1 MAHLSH
7 RDSSP
12 TSHTGATAMGLRHK
26 SIRFRVLLLVLI
38 PLVSLIG
45 VYSYAAAGSTRT
57 AIDLARA
64 GTIVDVT
71 AKPTGNLMK
80 QLDAER
86 SLAVAYLVNPTSQ
99 GLTKFNEQQALT
111 NAALKA
117 FGGVSRSGPIAAN
130 ASALEKSTAA
140 TLINATKG
148 MPGLVGL
155 RASVAA
161 NGITRQTAINEYS
174 ALVNDGYQVISQS
187 VQKTGVSQSVVT
199 TETQQANLYEGE
211 QLLLEESDLYVGDA
225 AARSFPPADRAQ
237 FAQLVGLR
245 RFLVSEA
252 LPQLDSTSRSL
263 YSKYVTPKS
272 TAALA
277 QAENTI
283 IRAPAKHGVP
293 PVALGSWAGA
303 VTGYATGLGSQL
315 TTSSVAIVSQVQSS
329 AEKTLIGLI
338 LVGGLGLLAI
348 IASVLFSVVA
358 GSFKIKQ
365 LRELRQSALELA
377 NDRLPD
383 VMKRLRDGQTVD
395 VAAESPPVESSADEI
410 DQVRQAFNIVQRTA
424 IEAAVDEA
432 NLRRGVS
439 DVFRNLARRSQVL
452 LHRQLRLL
460 DGMERRASEPEE
472 LEDLFRIDHL
482 TTRMRRHA
490 EGLIILSGESP
501 GRAWRQP
508 VPMLDVLRAAVA
520 EVEDYT
526 RIRVEVR
533 SKAALAGPAVADV
546 IHLIAELAENATVFS
561 PPNTPVRIQGDIVGR
576 GFAVEVEDRGL
587 GITEERMAEINRN
600 LSSPPVFDLSGSDR
614 LGLFI
619 AGRLAAR
626 HDIKITL
633 RPSAFGGTSAI
644 VIIPTS
650 LVVEEGAY
658 EQVRSIGLEGR
669 GLPQSGRPAA
679 LAEGHGGNGGG
690 NGNGGGPRDNGSPPG
705 AGPGSF
711 WSPAPR
717 STGTAL
723 PPAEPPEPAEA
734 EAAPGGLAPVTALP
748 GREDGWPGSQLPWA
762 QPVFSGPDRALD
774 ADGLD
779 SGGATAELRALNEL
793 DDLGDVGDLGELE
806 LPVRVRQ
813 ASLAPQLR
821 DTRKPADRPAPEP
834 RQASPEAAR
843 NTMAA
848 LQRGWELG
856 RSSDPDLPPDPGA
869 APQGNG
875 ATDGAGQ

>member
-1 MAHLSH
+1 
-7 RDSSP
+7 
-12 TSHTGATAMGLRHK
+12 MGLRHK

-117 FGGVSRSGPIAAN
+117 FEGVSRSGPIAAN

-348 IASVLFSVVA
+348 IASVLFSIVI
-358 GSFKIKQ
+358 GRGLLRQ

-383 VMKRLRDGQTVD
+383 VMQRLRDGQTID
-395 VAAESPPVESSADEI
+395 VAAEAPQVESSADEI

-424 IEAAVDEA
+424 IAAAVDEA

-460 DGMERRASEPEE
+460 DGMERRANEPEE

-501 GRAWRQP
+501 GRSWRHP
-508 VPMLDVLRAAVA
+508 VPLMDVLRAAVA

-533 SKAALAGPAVADV
+533 SKAALAGTAVADV

-587 GITEERMAEINRN
+587 GITEDRLAEINHN
-600 LSSPPVFDLSGSDR
+600 LSNPPVFDLSGSDR

-633 RPSAFGGTSAI
+633 RPSAYGGTSAI
-644 VIIPTS
+644 VIIPVN

-658 EQVRSIGLEGR
+658 EQVPPSGADGR
-669 GLPQSGRPAA
+669 ALPVGGRHAA
-679 LAEGHGGNGGG
+679 LADGRGTNGDAA
-690 NGNGGGPRDNGSPPG
+690 NGNGTNGSRPRDNG
-705 AGPGSF
+705 GPSADGSDSF
-711 WSPAPR
+711 WTPAPR
-717 STGTAL
+717 SIVTSL
-723 PPAEPPEPAEA
+723 PPTNPAPSREPAEA
-734 EAAPGGLAPVTALP
+734 APREPAAPGPVTALP
-748 GREDGWPGSQLPWA
+748 GGDEGGWSGQVPWA
-762 QPVFSGPDRALD
+762 QPVLSRSETNDLD

-779 SGGATAELRALNEL
+779 ARVTTTELGAL
-793 DDLGDVGDLGELE
+793 GDLGELG
-806 LPVRVRQ
+806 LPIRVRQ

-821 DTRKPADRPAPEP
+821 DSRKAESSLPAREP
-834 RQASPEAAR
+834 RPASPEAAR

-856 RSSDPDLPPDPGA
+856 RSGDADPPPAAGA
-869 APQGNG
+869 APEGG

>member
-1 MAHLSH
+1 
-7 RDSSP
+7 
-12 TSHTGATAMGLRHK
+12 MGLRHK
-26 SIRFRVLLLVLI
+26 SIRFRVLLLVLL

-45 VYSYAAAGSTRT
+45 VYSYATTGAVRSAVR
-57 AIDLARA
+57 LVRA
-64 GTIVDVT
+64 GAVANVT
-71 AKPTGNLMK
+71 VTPTSNLMK

-86 SLAVAYLVNPTSQ
+86 SLAVTYLVHPTSQ
-99 GLTKFNEQQALT
+99 ALSSYNRQQART
-111 NAALKA
+111 SAALKK
-117 FGGVSRSGPIAAN
+117 FEGVSMSGPIAAN
-130 ASALEKSTAA
+130 ASPLEKAMAA
-140 TLINATKG
+140 TLIDATRSF
-148 MPGLVGL
+148 PGLVGL
-155 RASVAA
+155 RANVVS
-161 NGITRQTAINEYS
+161 NGITRQTAISEYS
-174 ALVNDGYQVISQS
+174 ALVHDGYRVIYQAI
-187 VQKTGVSQSVVT
+187 QKTGISESVVT
-199 TETQQANLYEGE
+199 TALQQTNMDEAG
-211 QLLLEESDLYVGDA
+211 QLLLQESDLYAGDA
-225 AARSFPPADRAQ
+225 ATGSFPPADRTQ

-245 RFLVSEA
+245 RFLIAEA
-252 LPQLDSTSRSL
+252 LPQLDATSRGL
-263 YSKYVTPKS
+263 YSRDVSPS
-272 TAALA
+272 NANALA
-277 QAENTI
+277 QLENTI
-283 IRAPAKHGVP
+283 TRTPARRGVP
-293 PVALGSWAGA
+293 AVPLQSWASA
-303 VTGYATGLGSQL
+303 VTGYGNEL
-315 TTSSVAIVSQVQSS
+315 TKMLNQGTVALVAQVKSS
-329 AEKTLIGLI
+329 AQTSLIGLI
-338 LVGGLGLLAI
+338 VAGGLGLLAI
-348 IASVLFSVVA
+348 ILSVLFSVII
-358 GSFKIKQ
+358 GRGLLRQ

-383 VMKRLRDGQTVD
+383 VMKRLRDGQSVD

-501 GRAWRQP
+501 GRTWRQP
-508 VPMLDVLRAAVA
+508 VPLLDVLRAAVA

-658 EQVRSIGLEGR
+658 ERVRSIGPEGR
-669 GLPQSGRPAA
+669 GLPQNGRPAA
-679 LAEGHGGNGGG
+679 LAEGRAGNGNGG
-690 NGNGGGPRDNGSPPG
+690 NGNGGGPRDHDGSPG
-705 AGPGSF
+705 GGPGSF
-711 WSPAPR
+711 WTPAPR
-717 STGTAL
+717 STATAL
-723 PPAEPPEPAEA
+723 PPAESPEAAEA

-748 GREDGWPGSQLPWA
+748 GRDEDGWPGSQLPWA
-762 QPVFSGPDRALD
+762 QPVFSGPDRGLD

-779 SGGATAELRALNEL
+779 SGVTTAELRALNEL
-793 DDLGDVGDLGELE
+793 DDLGDVGDLSELE
-806 LPVRVRQ
+806 LPIRVRQ

-821 DTRKPADRPAPEP
+821 DTRKSADRPAPEP

-856 RSSDPDLPPDPGA
+856 RSSDPDLPPDPGDA
-869 APQGNG
+869 AQGNG

>member
-1 MAHLSH
+1 
-7 RDSSP
+7 
-12 TSHTGATAMGLRHK
+12 MGLRHK
-26 SIRFRVLLLVLI
+26 SIRFRVLLLVLV

-45 VYSYAAAGSTRT
+45 VYSYATTGAVRSAVR
-57 AIDLARA
+57 LVRA
-64 GTIVDVT
+64 GTVANVT
-71 AKPTGNLMK
+71 ITPTSNLMK

-86 SLAVAYLVNPTSQ
+86 SLAVTYLVSPTSQ
-99 GLTKFNEQQALT
+99 VLSDYNRQQART
-111 NAALKA
+111 SAALKK
-117 FGGVSRSGPIAAN
+117 FEGVSMSGPIAAN
-130 ASALEKSTAA
+130 ASPLEKAMAA
-140 TLINATKG
+140 TLINATRSF
-148 MPGLVGL
+148 PGLVGL
-155 RASVAA
+155 RANVAS
-161 NGITRQTAINEYS
+161 NGITRQTAVSEYS
-174 ALVNDGYQVISQS
+174 ALVHDGYRVIYQAI
-187 VQKTGVSQSVVT
+187 QKTGISESVVT
-199 TETQQANLYEGE
+199 TALQQTNMDEAG
-211 QLLLEESDLYVGDA
+211 QLLLQESDLYAGDA
-225 AARSFPPADRAQ
+225 ATGSFPPADRTQ

-245 RFLVSEA
+245 RFLIAEA
-252 LPQLDSTSRSL
+252 LPQLDATSRGL
-263 YSKYVTPKS
+263 YSKYVSPS
-272 TAALA
+272 TADTLA
-277 QAENTI
+277 QLENTI
-283 IRAPAKHGVP
+283 TRTPARRGVP
-293 PVALGSWAGA
+293 QVPLQSWASA
-303 VTGYATGLGSQL
+303 VTGYGNGLTKMLNQG
-315 TTSSVAIVSQVQSS
+315 TVALVAQVKSS
-329 AEKTLIGLI
+329 AQTSLIGLI
-338 LVGGLGLLAI
+338 VAGGLGLLAI
-348 IASVLFSVVA
+348 ILSVLFSVII
-358 GSFKIKQ
+358 GRGLLRQ

-460 DGMERRASEPEE
+460 DGIERRASEPEE

>member
-1 MAHLSH
+1 
-7 RDSSP
+7 
-12 TSHTGATAMGLRHK
+12 MGLRHK
-26 SIRFRVLLLVLI
+26 SIRFRVLLLVLV

-45 VYSYAAAGSTRT
+45 VYSYATTGAVRSAVR
-57 AIDLARA
+57 LVRA
-64 GTIVDVT
+64 GTVANVT
-71 AKPTGNLMK
+71 ITPTSNLMK

-86 SLAVAYLVNPTSQ
+86 SLAVTYLVSPTSQ
-99 GLTKFNEQQALT
+99 VLSDYNRQQART
-111 NAALKA
+111 SAALKK
-117 FGGVSRSGPIAAN
+117 FEGVSMSGPIAAN
-130 ASALEKSTAA
+130 ASPLEKAMAA
-140 TLINATKG
+140 TLINATRSF
-148 MPGLVGL
+148 PGLVGL
-155 RASVAA
+155 RANVAS
-161 NGITRQTAINEYS
+161 NGITRQTAVSEYS
-174 ALVNDGYQVISQS
+174 ALVHDGYRVIYQAI
-187 VQKTGVSQSVVT
+187 QKTGISESVVT
-199 TETQQANLYEGE
+199 TALQQTNMDEAG
-211 QLLLEESDLYVGDA
+211 QLLLQESDLYAGDA
-225 AARSFPPADRAQ
+225 ATGSFPPADRTQ

-245 RFLVSEA
+245 RFLIAEA
-252 LPQLDSTSRSL
+252 LPQLDATSRGL
-263 YSKYVTPKS
+263 YSKYVSPS
-272 TAALA
+272 TADTLA
-277 QAENTI
+277 QLENTI
-283 IRAPAKHGVP
+283 TRTPARRGVP
-293 PVALGSWAGA
+293 QVPLQSWASA
-303 VTGYATGLGSQL
+303 VTGYGNGLTKMLNQG
-315 TTSSVAIVSQVQSS
+315 TVALVAQVKSS
-329 AEKTLIGLI
+329 AQTSLIGLI
-338 LVGGLGLLAI
+338 VAGGLGLLAI
-348 IASVLFSVVA
+348 ILSVLFSVII
-358 GSFKIKQ
+358 GRGLLRQ

-679 LAEGHGGNGGG
+679 LAEGHGGNGGC

>member
-1 MAHLSH
+1 
-7 RDSSP
+7 
-12 TSHTGATAMGLRHK
+12 MGLRHK
-26 SIRFRVLLLVLI
+26 SIRFRVLLLVLV

-45 VYSYAAAGSTRT
+45 VYSYATTGAVRSAVR
-57 AIDLARA
+57 LVRA
-64 GTIVDVT
+64 GTVANVT
-71 AKPTGNLMK
+71 ITPTSNLMK

-86 SLAVAYLVNPTSQ
+86 SLAVTYLVSPTSQ
-99 GLTKFNEQQALT
+99 ALSDYNRQQART
-111 NAALKA
+111 SAALKK
-117 FGGVSRSGPIAAN
+117 FEGVSMSGPIAAN
-130 ASALEKSTAA
+130 ASPLEKAMAA
-140 TLINATKG
+140 TLINATRSF
-148 MPGLVGL
+148 PGLVGL
-155 RASVAA
+155 RANVAS
-161 NGITRQTAINEYS
+161 NGITRQTAVSEYS
-174 ALVNDGYQVISQS
+174 ALVHDGYRVIYQAI
-187 VQKTGVSQSVVT
+187 QKTGISESVVT
-199 TETQQANLYEGE
+199 TALQQTNMDEAG
-211 QLLLEESDLYVGDA
+211 QLLLQESDLYAGDA
-225 AARSFPPADRAQ
+225 ATGSFPPADRTQ

-245 RFLVSEA
+245 RFLIAEA
-252 LPQLDSTSRSL
+252 LPQLDATSRGL
-263 YSKYVTPKS
+263 YSKYVSPS
-272 TAALA
+272 TADTLA
-277 QAENTI
+277 QLENTI
-283 IRAPAKHGVP
+283 TRTPARRGVP
-293 PVALGSWAGA
+293 QVPLQSWASA
-303 VTGYATGLGSQL
+303 VTGYGNGLTKMLNQG
-315 TTSSVAIVSQVQSS
+315 TVALVAQVKSS
-329 AEKTLIGLI
+329 AQTSLIGLI
-338 LVGGLGLLAI
+338 VAGGLGLLAI
-348 IASVLFSVVA
+348 ILSVLFSVII
-358 GSFKIKQ
+358 GRGLLRQ

-679 LAEGHGGNGGG
+679 LAEGRGGNGGG

>member
-1 MAHLSH
+1 
-7 RDSSP
+7 
-12 TSHTGATAMGLRHK
+12 MGLRHK
-26 SIRFRVLLLVLI
+26 SIRFRVLLLVLV

-45 VYSYAAAGSTRT
+45 VYSYATTGAVRSAVR
-57 AIDLARA
+57 LVRA
-64 GTIVDVT
+64 GTVANVT
-71 AKPTGNLMK
+71 ITPTSNLMK

-86 SLAVAYLVNPTSQ
+86 SLAVTYLVSPTSQ
-99 GLTKFNEQQALT
+99 VLSDYNRQQART
-111 NAALKA
+111 SAALKK
-117 FGGVSRSGPIAAN
+117 FEGVSMSGPIAAN
-130 ASALEKSTAA
+130 ASPLEKAMAA
-140 TLINATKG
+140 TLINATRSF
-148 MPGLVGL
+148 PGLVGL
-155 RASVAA
+155 RANVAS
-161 NGITRQTAINEYS
+161 NGITRQTAVSEYS
-174 ALVNDGYQVISQS
+174 ALVHDGYRVIYQAI
-187 VQKTGVSQSVVT
+187 QKTGISESVVT
-199 TETQQANLYEGE
+199 TALQQTNMDEAG
-211 QLLLEESDLYVGDA
+211 QLLLQESDLYAGDA
-225 AARSFPPADRAQ
+225 ATGSFPPADRTQ

-245 RFLVSEA
+245 RFLIAEA
-252 LPQLDSTSRSL
+252 LPQLDATSRGL
-263 YSKYVTPKS
+263 YSKYVSPS
-272 TAALA
+272 TADTLA
-277 QAENTI
+277 QLENTI
-283 IRAPAKHGVP
+283 TRTPARRGVP
-293 PVALGSWAGA
+293 QVPLQSWASA
-303 VTGYATGLGSQL
+303 VTGYGNGLTKMLNQG
-315 TTSSVAIVSQVQSS
+315 TVALVAQVKSS
-329 AEKTLIGLI
+329 AQTSLIGLI
-338 LVGGLGLLAI
+338 VAGGLGLLAI
-348 IASVLFSVVA
+348 ILSVLFSVII
-358 GSFKIKQ
+358 GRGLLRQ

>member
-1 MAHLSH
+1 
-7 RDSSP
+7 
-12 TSHTGATAMGLRHK
+12 MGLRLK
-26 SIRFRVLLLVLI
+26 SIRQRILLLVLV
-38 PLVSLIG
+38 PVLSLIG
-45 VYSYAAAGSTRT
+45 LYIFATSITATAA
-57 AIDLARA
+57 INLARSDTLKNA
-64 GTIVDVT
+64 
-71 AKPTGNLMK
+71 TGVPVGAFLSAV
-80 QLDAER
+80 DAER
-86 SLAVAYLVNPTSQ
+86 PLAMIYLASPT
-99 GLTKFNEQQALT
+99 GT
-111 NAALKA
+111 NLAALKA
-117 FGGVSRSGPIAAN
+117 QEAKTSRVAVALHGALTSGGTTGN
-130 ASALEKSTAA
+130 ASAGEQAA
-140 TLINATKG
+140 IGALLKDAA
-148 MPGLVGL
+148 GLPDLRSQVGGQSIS
-155 RASVAA
+155 RSQAFNDY
-161 NGITRQTAINEYS
+161 NGIVE
-174 ALVNDGYQVISQS
+174 DGYTVLNQTILQETSPQ
-187 VQKTGVSQSVVT
+187 VVT
-199 TETQQANLYEGE
+199 QSLAFVRMGKSEEM
-211 QLLLEESDLYVGDA
+211 LLREDAILISDM
-225 AARSFPPADRAQ
+225 AARSFPAGDR
-237 FAQLVGLR
+237 QLFTELAGAR
-245 RFLVSEA
+245 RV
-252 LPQLDSTSRSL
+252 L
-263 YSKYVTPKS
+263 YSQTLPDLEPVYRGYYIHDVSPQA

-277 QAENTI
+277 ALESKVISSTGGK
-283 IRAPAKHGVP
+283 AVP
-293 PVALGSWAGA
+293 PPAAPLAWQQAVGA
-303 VTGYATGLGSQL
+303 VSAGLSRAGTQASQEI
-315 TTSSVAIVSQVQSS
+315 TVQARSS
-329 AEKTLIGLI
+329 AHGIFLRLI
-338 LVGGLGLLAI
+338 LAGGLGLLA
-348 IASVLFSVVA
+348 VLLSILVSIGVGRGLVRELA
-358 GSFKIKQ
+358 A
-365 LRELRQSALELA
+365 LRESALDLA
-377 NDRLPD
+377 NKRLPD
-383 VMKRLRDGQTVD
+383 VMARLRDGEDVD
-395 VAAESPPVESSADEI
+395 ISAEIRAVTTRTDEI
-410 DQVRQAFNIVQRTA
+410 SQVRQAFVTMQLA
-424 IEAAVDEA
+424 AVEAAAGEA
-432 NLRRGVS
+432 RLRRGIG
-439 DVFRNLARRSQVL
+439 DIFRNLARRSQVL

-669 GLPQSGRPAA
+669 GLPQNGRPAA

>member
-1 MAHLSH
+1 
-7 RDSSP
+7 
-12 TSHTGATAMGLRHK
+12 MGLRHK
-26 SIRFRVLLLVLI
+26 SIRFRVLLLVLV

-45 VYSYAAAGSTRT
+45 VYSYATTGAVRSAVR
-57 AIDLARA
+57 LVRA
-64 GTIVDVT
+64 GTVANVT
-71 AKPTGNLMK
+71 ITPTSNLMK

-86 SLAVAYLVNPTSQ
+86 SLAVTYLVSPTSQ
-99 GLTKFNEQQALT
+99 ALSDYNRQQART
-111 NAALKA
+111 SAALKK
-117 FGGVSRSGPIAAN
+117 FEGVSMSGPIAAN
-130 ASALEKSTAA
+130 ASPLEKAMAA
-140 TLINATKG
+140 TLINATRSF
-148 MPGLVGL
+148 PGLVGL
-155 RASVAA
+155 RANVAS
-161 NGITRQTAINEYS
+161 NGITRQTAVSEYS
-174 ALVNDGYQVISQS
+174 ALVHDGYRVIYQAI
-187 VQKTGVSQSVVT
+187 QKTGISESVVT
-199 TETQQANLYEGE
+199 TALQQTNMDEAG
-211 QLLLEESDLYVGDA
+211 QLLLQESDLYAGDA
-225 AARSFPPADRAQ
+225 ATGSFPPADRTQ

-245 RFLVSEA
+245 RFLIAEA
-252 LPQLDSTSRSL
+252 LPQLDATSRGL
-263 YSKYVTPKS
+263 YSKYVSPS
-272 TAALA
+272 TADTLA
-277 QAENTI
+277 QLENTI
-283 IRAPAKHGVP
+283 TRTPARRGVP
-293 PVALGSWAGA
+293 QVPLQSWASA
-303 VTGYATGLGSQL
+303 VTGYGNGLTKMLNQG
-315 TTSSVAIVSQVQSS
+315 TVALVAQVKSS
-329 AEKTLIGLI
+329 AQTSLIGLI
-338 LVGGLGLLAI
+338 VAGGLGLLAI
-348 IASVLFSVVA
+348 ILSVLFSVII
-358 GSFKIKQ
+358 GRGLLRQ

>member
-1 MAHLSH
+1 M
-7 RDSSP
+7 
-12 TSHTGATAMGLRHK
+12 RHK
-26 SIRFRVLLLVLI
+26 SIRFRVLLLVLV

-45 VYSYAAAGSTRT
+45 VYSYATTGAVRSAVR
-57 AIDLARA
+57 LVRA
-64 GTIVDVT
+64 GTVANVT
-71 AKPTGNLMK
+71 ITPTSNLMK

-86 SLAVAYLVNPTSQ
+86 SLAVTYLVSPTSQ
-99 GLTKFNEQQALT
+99 ALSDYNRQQART
-111 NAALKA
+111 SAALKK
-117 FGGVSRSGPIAAN
+117 FEGVSMSGPIAAN
-130 ASALEKSTAA
+130 ASPLEKAMAA
-140 TLINATKG
+140 TLINATRSF
-148 MPGLVGL
+148 PGLVGL
-155 RASVAA
+155 RANVAS
-161 NGITRQTAINEYS
+161 NGITRQTAVSEYS
-174 ALVNDGYQVISQS
+174 ALVHDGYRVIYQAI
-187 VQKTGVSQSVVT
+187 QKTGISESVVT
-199 TETQQANLYEGE
+199 TALQQTNMDEAG
-211 QLLLEESDLYVGDA
+211 QLLLQESDLYAGDA
-225 AARSFPPADRAQ
+225 ATGSFPPADRTQ

-245 RFLVSEA
+245 RFLIAEA
-252 LPQLDSTSRSL
+252 LPQLDATSRGL
-263 YSKYVTPKS
+263 YSKYVSPS
-272 TAALA
+272 TADTLA
-277 QAENTI
+277 QLENTI
-283 IRAPAKHGVP
+283 TRTPARRGVP
-293 PVALGSWAGA
+293 QVPLQSWASA
-303 VTGYATGLGSQL
+303 VTGYGNGLTKMLNQG
-315 TTSSVAIVSQVQSS
+315 TVALVAQVKSS
-329 AEKTLIGLI
+329 AQTSLIGLI
-338 LVGGLGLLAI
+338 VAGGLGLLAI
-348 IASVLFSVVA
+348 ILSVLFSVII
-358 GSFKIKQ
+358 GRGLLRQ

-669 GLPQSGRPAA
+669 GLPQNGRPAA

>member
-1 MAHLSH
+1 
-7 RDSSP
+7 
-12 TSHTGATAMGLRHK
+12 MGLRHK
-26 SIRFRVLLLVLI
+26 SIRFRVLLLVLV

-45 VYSYAAAGSTRT
+45 VYSYATTGAVRSAVR
-57 AIDLARA
+57 LVRA
-64 GTIVDVT
+64 GTVANVT
-71 AKPTGNLMK
+71 ITPTSNLMK

-86 SLAVAYLVNPTSQ
+86 SLAVTYLVSPTSQ
-99 GLTKFNEQQALT
+99 ALSDYNRQQART
-111 NAALKA
+111 SAALKK
-117 FGGVSRSGPIAAN
+117 FEGVSMSGPIAAN
-130 ASALEKSTAA
+130 ASPLEKAMAA
-140 TLINATKG
+140 TLINATRSF
-148 MPGLVGL
+148 PGLVGL
-155 RASVAA
+155 RANVAS
-161 NGITRQTAINEYS
+161 NGITRQTAVSEYS
-174 ALVNDGYQVISQS
+174 ALVHDGYRVIYQAI
-187 VQKTGVSQSVVT
+187 QKTGISESVVT
-199 TETQQANLYEGE
+199 TALQQTNMDEAG
-211 QLLLEESDLYVGDA
+211 QLLLQESDLYAGDA
-225 AARSFPPADRAQ
+225 ATGSFPPADRTQ

-245 RFLVSEA
+245 RFLIAEA
-252 LPQLDSTSRSL
+252 LPQLDATSRGL
-263 YSKYVTPKS
+263 YSKYVSPS
-272 TAALA
+272 TADTLA
-277 QAENTI
+277 QLENTI
-283 IRAPAKHGVP
+283 TRTPARRGVP
-293 PVALGSWAGA
+293 QVPLQSWASA
-303 VTGYATGLGSQL
+303 VTGYGNGLTKMLNQG
-315 TTSSVAIVSQVQSS
+315 TVALVAQVKSS
-329 AEKTLIGLI
+329 AQTSLIGLI
-338 LVGGLGLLAI
+338 VAGGLGLLAI
-348 IASVLFSVVA
+348 ILSVLFSVII
-358 GSFKIKQ
+358 GRGLLRQ

-669 GLPQSGRPAA
+669 GLPQNGRPAA

>member
-1 MAHLSH
+1 
-7 RDSSP
+7 
-12 TSHTGATAMGLRHK
+12 MGLRHK

-45 VYSYAAAGSTRT
+45 VYSYATTGTFRT

-64 GTIVDVT
+64 GTVADVT
-71 AKPTGNLMK
+71 VTPTSNLMK

-86 SLAVAYLVNPTSQ
+86 SLAVAYLVSPTSQ
-99 GLTKFNEQQALT
+99 GLTKYNKQQALT
-111 NAALKA
+111 NVALKK
-117 FGGVSRSGPIAAN
+117 FEGVSMSGPIAAN
-130 ASALEKSTAA
+130 ASALEKSMAA

-161 NGITRQTAINEYS
+161 NGITRQTATDEYS
-174 ALVNDGYQVISQS
+174 ALVTDGYRVIYQAI
-187 VQKTGVSQSVVT
+187 QKTGIRQSIVT
-199 TETQQANLYEGE
+199 TALQQTNMDEGA

-225 AARSFPPADRAQ
+225 AAGSFPAADRAQ

-245 RFLVSEA
+245 RFLISEA
-252 LPQLDSTSRSL
+252 LPQLDSTSHDL
-263 YSKYVTPKS
+263 YAKYVTPKS
-272 TAALA
+272 AATLA
-277 QAENTI
+277 HLENTI
-283 IRAPAKHGVP
+283 IRTPVRHGIP
-293 PVALGSWAGA
+293 PVALRPWAGA
-303 VTGYATGLGSQL
+303 VTGYGNGLSKMLNQGTL
-315 TTSSVAIVSQVQSS
+315 AIVAQVKSS
-329 AEKTLIGLI
+329 AKTTLIGLI
-338 LVGGLGLLAI
+338 LAGGLGLLAI
-348 IASVLFSVVA
+348 IASVLFSLFI
-358 GSFKIKQ
+358 GRGLLRQ

-383 VMKRLRDGQTVD
+383 VMQRLRDGQTVD
-395 VAAESPPVESSADEI
+395 VAAEAPPVESSADEI

-460 DGMERRASEPEE
+460 DGMERRANEPEE

-501 GRAWRQP
+501 GRSWRHP
-508 VPMLDVLRAAVA
+508 VPLMDVLRAAVA

-533 SKAALAGPAVADV
+533 SKAALAGSAVADV

-587 GITEERMAEINRN
+587 GITEDRLTEINRN
-600 LSSPPVFDLSGSDR
+600 LSNPPAFDLSGSDR

-644 VIIPTS
+644 VIIPVS
-650 LVVEEGAY
+650 LVVDEGAF
-658 EQVRSIGLEGR
+658 EQVPSIGAEGR
-669 GLPQSGRPAA
+669 ALPIGGRHAA
-679 LAEGHGGNGGG
+679 LAEARATNGSTGNGHTG
-690 NGNGGGPRDNGSPPG
+690 NGNTGNGHGTNGGASAAGSD
-705 AGPGSF
+705 SY
-711 WSPAPR
+711 WTPAPR
-717 STGTAL
+717 STVAAL
-723 PPAEPPEPAEA
+723 PPANPAPAPARETA
-734 EAAPGGLAPVTALP
+734 EAASRETAAPAPATPLP
-748 GREDGWPGSQLPWA
+748 GRDEGGWPGQVPWA
-762 QPVFSGPDRALD
+762 QPVLSGSEPADLD
-774 ADGLD
+774 ARVT
-779 SGGATAELRALNEL
+779 TAELG
-793 DDLGDVGDLGELE
+793 DLGDLGDLG

-821 DTRKPADRPAPEP
+821 ETRKPEDTRPAREP

-856 RSSDPDLPPDPGA
+856 RSSDADLPPGADA
-869 APQGNG
+869 APDGGG
-875 ATDGAGQ
+875 ATDEAGQ